1 MNLIAKIALEEFHE
15 KCTLQNIRRQ
25 VKDMATGHTQPT
37 AQEADN
43 VRDTVILRIKETRH
57 IMFSC
62 LEEFQR
68 RVKASAKTMLS
79 DLICLFCASKMR

>member
-43 VRDTVILRIKETRH
+43 VRDTVTQNKGDASH
-57 IMFSC
+57 
-62 LEEFQR
+62 
-68 RVKASAKTMLS
+68 RVKRNFKE
-79 DLICLFCASKMR
+79 D

>member
-43 VRDTVILRIKETRH
+43 V
-57 IMFSC
+57 
-62 LEEFQR
+62 
-68 RVKASAKTMLS
+68 
-79 DLICLFCASKMR
+79 